1 VLTITPIPKALAI
14 AEANKYPTLTGNGFN
29 YVKFA
34 NRRFSNAEIRKDR
47 EYLWSDNGLLQI
59 AYAIQYSKENRVSP
73 ESTSYGIKH
82 AIENWSGAHG
92 NRMYIC
98 NGCAILGLSLAGYE
112 VKIVDNS
119 PNCFFRKRRQI

>member
-47 EYLWSDNGLLQI
+47 EYLWSDKGPLQI

-82 AIENWSGAHG
+82 LVERWSSERGIYQ
-92 NRMYIC
+92 YIC

-112 VKIVDNS
+112 VIVVDDS